1 MRRKRLPLILMLTVL
16 AAAAAYGVLAL
27 SARPAAT
34 HAFFSGEKPGTQV
47 IAHRGGSHL
56 RPENTLAA
64 FAHAVEI
71 GADVLDTDVRR
82 TADGAIVCLHDATVE
97 RTTEGSGRAESFRLE
112 ELQRLDAGYRWS
124 ADGGQSFPFRGKGI
138 RVPALGEVLARFP
151 GARMVIEMKNGD
163 TAFAQSF
170 CALIRGSGMAEKVLV
185 ASMQAEGLAAFRDA
199 CPEVATSMSGR
210 EARTF
215 IGLSRV
221 GLTAAYSPAV
231 AALQIPDRLG
241 ENVIATEGLAADARR
256 RGLKLHVWTVND
268 ENRMRQLVQ
277 IGVEGIFT
285 DRPDVLLRLL
295 GRGRRCMFG
304 DGPNI
309 PYPCGPSLG

>member
-1 MRRKRLPLILMLTVL
+1 MRPKRLPLILILIAL

-27 SARPAAT
+27 PARPAPA

-64 FAHAVEI
+64 FAHAVEL
-71 GADVLDTDVRR
+71 GADVLDMDVRR
-82 TADGAIVCLHDATVE
+82 TADDAIVCLHDANVE
-97 RTTEGSGRAESFRLE
+97 RTTDGSGRVESFRLE

-151 GARMVIEMKNGD
+151 GVRMVIEMKDGD
-163 TAFAQSF
+163 PAFAQSL
-170 CALIRGSGMAEKVLV
+170 CALIRGSGMAEKALV
-185 ASMQAEGLAAFRDA
+185 ASFHADSLAAFRAD
-199 CPEVATSMSGR
+199 CPEVATSMSGS
-210 EARTF
+210 EARIF
-215 IGLSRV
+215 VGLSRV
-221 GLTAAYSPAV
+221 GLAAAYGPAV
-231 AALQIPDRLG
+231 PALQVPDRLG
-241 ENVIATEGLAADARR
+241 ENVIATEALASDARR

-277 IGVEGIFT
+277 IGVEGILT

-295 GRGRRCMFG
+295 GRARR
-304 DGPNI
+304 
-309 PYPCGPSLG
+309 